1 MSKIIGIDLGTTN
14 CAVTWTDSDAEEL
27 QLFDYPVPQLTY
39 PGTVEKRSTLPSF
52 LYIPGSHELPEHS
65 TELPWDAQAELV
77 VGWLAR
83 EQSAKIPHRIV
94 GSAKSWLSN
103 DQVDRHGAILPWQAP
118 AEISKLSPVEVSAA
132 YLAHIRSAWD
142 YEHPDAPMSEQ
153 EIVLTVP
160 ASFDAVA
167 RELTVEAA
175 HAAGLNQLTLLEEP
189 QAALYSWIAGS
200 GDDWRKQVGPGDRIL
215 VCDVGGGTTDFS
227 LITVTDSQG
236 DLALERVAVGDHILL
251 GGDNMDLTLA
261 MAVRQ
266 RLKNERSIKL
276 DSWQMQVLT
285 HGCRVGK
292 EQLLQE
298 YADDDWPITI
308 PGRGSSLIASSINTE
323 LKRSEAEQLL
333 IEGFFP
339 VCTPDE
345 ELPRH
350 KRSGLTEL
358 GLPFEA
364 DPGITRH
371 LARFL
376 KAHAEDGTFFRPTA
390 ILFNGGVFKSPLIRE
405 RVVTMLNIW
414 LETVGAE
421 PIRVLKGIDQD
432 LAVSRGAA
440 RYGAARHGKGL
451 RIRGGTNR
459 SYYIGIENSAPAIP
473 GLEPEIKAL
482 CVAPF
487 GMEEG
492 TEAKVPERQFGLVVG
507 EPVEFRFL
515 GSTIRKKDTIGEYLE
530 DWEDEVEELTAIG
543 TTLPAGDMPAGTLVP
558 VTITSHVT
566 EIGTLELWCQEV
578 KGNNRWKLEFEV
590 RALER

>member
-14 CAVTWTDSDAEEL
+14 CAVACTDGNADEL
-27 QLFDYPVPQLTY
+27 VLRDFPVPQLTY
-39 PGTVEKRSTLPSF
+39 PGSVETRSTLPSF
-52 LYIPGSHELPEHS
+52 LYLPGAHELPEHS
-65 TELPWDAQAELV
+65 IELPWDPQAQRV

-83 EQSAKIPHRIV
+83 DQSAKIPHRII

-103 DQVDRHGAILPWQAP
+103 DQVDRHAAILPWQAP
-118 AEISKLSPVEVSAA
+118 EEISKLSPVDVSTA
-132 YLAHIRSAWD
+132 YLEHIRSAWD
-142 YEHPDAPMSEQ
+142 YENPDDPLSEQ

-175 HAAGLNQLTLLEEP
+175 QAAGLKNLTLLEEP

-200 GDDWRKQVGPGDRIL
+200 GEQWRKQVSPGDRIL

-227 LITVTDSQG
+227 LITVSQNQG
-236 DLALERVAVGDHILL
+236 DLVLERVAVGDHILL

-261 MAVRQ
+261 VAVRQ
-266 RLKNERSIKL
+266 RLKKERSLKL
-276 DSWQMQVLT
+276 DNWQMQVLT

-298 YADDDWPITI
+298 IADDDWPITI
-308 PGRGSSLIASSINTE
+308 PGRGSSLIAGAINTE
-323 LKRSEAEQLL
+323 LQRREVEQLL

-339 VCTPDE
+339 MCSPEDD
-345 ELPRH
+345 LPRH
-350 KRSGLTEL
+350 KRGGLTEL
-358 GLPFEA
+358 GLPFES

-376 KAHAEDGTFFRPTA
+376 KAHADDGAFFRPTA

-405 RVVTMLNIW
+405 RVVTMLNGW
-414 LETVGAE
+414 LHEAGAE
-421 PIRVLKGIDQD
+421 PVRVLKGIDQD

-440 RYGAARHGKGL
+440 RYGAARQGKGL
-451 RIRGGTNR
+451 RIRGGTSR

-473 GLEPEIKAL
+473 GLEPEIRAL

-492 TEAKVPERQFGLVVG
+492 TEAEVPQRQFGLVVG

-515 GSTIRKKDTIGEYLE
+515 GSTVRKKDAVGEYLE
-530 DWEDEVEELTAIG
+530 DWEDEVEELTTIG
-543 TTLPAGDMPAGTLVP
+543 VTLPAEDLTAGTIVP
-558 VTITSHVT
+558 VTLKSCVT
-566 EIGTLELWCQEV
+566 EVGTLELWCQEI
-578 KGNNRWKLEFEV
+578 KGEGRWKLEFEV
-590 RALER
+590 RALDN